1 MDYSIKIKDS
11 SEVIVGSVG
20 ELLPRLL
27 PDKRVVVVSD
37 TNIDRHYH
45 TLVNRYEHVLIGLGE
60 ASKTLVTADAIY
72 KKFISMGVD
81 RSTFVLAIGG
91 GIVTDVAGFVA
102 STYMRGVEFGFVST
116 SLLGQV
122 DASVGGKN
130 GVNVD
135 GYKNMVGTFTQPRFV
150 ICDVGMLRT
159 LPEREVRT
167 GMAEVIKAGI
177 IADEE
182 LFSKLELTPLAELTK
197 NPDLLAEVVY
207 RAIKVKADIVERDER
222 EHGDR
227 RKLNLGHTLAH
238 AIEKSSSKMNH
249 GEAVAV
255 GLSLISDAAARREP
269 ENWRVPGSMRF
280 LRELR
285 QAGIRNYFVTGAVV
299 ERDRA
304 GNPSGTMFEEI
315 SALGYEIGPGRLLE
329 GLVGSSWQEKLPKRQ
344 IMLNLCRK
352 LGISP
357 EHLLVVGDGRSEIAS
372 GVEFGAVTVSRLPAS
387 ASRAREIHTAL
398 KTNFILDRY
407 SPELFPALFAS
418 GGVCQRVR

>member
-1 MDYSIKIKDS
+1 MDYSIKIKDR
-11 SEVIVGSVG
+11 SEVIVGSVS

-27 PDKRVVVVSD
+27 PDKRVVVFSD

-255 GLSLISDAAARREP
+255 GLSLISDAAARRGLLSAADKERICSLLQRTGFDLTP
-269 ENWRVPGSMRF
+269 PVAMRVLLKAVSKDKKSEGDVLNVVFPT
-280 LRELR
+280 
-285 QAGIRNYFVTGAVV
+285 AIGACEVV
-299 ERDRA
+299 PMPLEEFRA
-304 GNPSGTMFEEI
+304 MF
-315 SALGYEIGPGRLLE
+315 A
-329 GLVGSSWQEKLPKRQ
+329 
-344 IMLNLCRK
+344 
-352 LGISP
+352 
-357 EHLLVVGDGRSEIAS
+357 
-372 GVEFGAVTVSRLPAS
+372 
-387 ASRAREIHTAL
+387 
-398 KTNFILDRY
+398 
-407 SPELFPALFAS
+407 
-418 GGVCQRVR
+418 

>member
-11 SEVIVGSVG
+11 SEVIVGSVS

-182 LFSKLELTPLAELTK
+182 LFSKLELTPLAELPK
-197 NPDLLAEVVY
+197 NPDLLGEVVY
-207 RAIKVKADIVERDER
+207 RAIKVTADIVERDER
-222 EHGDR
+222 AHGDR

-255 GLSLISDAAARREP
+255 GLSLISDAAARRGLLSAADKERICSLLQRTGFDLTP
-269 ENWRVPGSMRF
+269 PVAMRVLLKAVSKDKKSEGDVLNVVFPT
-280 LRELR
+280 
-285 QAGIRNYFVTGAVV
+285 AIGACEVV
-299 ERDRA
+299 PMPLEEFRA
-304 GNPSGTMFEEI
+304 MF
-315 SALGYEIGPGRLLE
+315 A
-329 GLVGSSWQEKLPKRQ
+329 
-344 IMLNLCRK
+344 
-352 LGISP
+352 
-357 EHLLVVGDGRSEIAS
+357 
-372 GVEFGAVTVSRLPAS
+372 
-387 ASRAREIHTAL
+387 
-398 KTNFILDRY
+398 
-407 SPELFPALFAS
+407 
-418 GGVCQRVR
+418 

>member
-11 SEVIVGSVG
+11 SEVIVGSVS

-159 LPEREVRT
+159 LPEREART

-197 NPDLLAEVVY
+197 NPDLLSEVVY

-255 GLSLISDAAARREP
+255 GLSLISDAAARRGLLSAADKERICSLLQRTGFDLTP
-269 ENWRVPGSMRF
+269 PVAMRVLLKAVSKDKKSEGDVLNVVFPT
-280 LRELR
+280 
-285 QAGIRNYFVTGAVV
+285 AIGACEVV
-299 ERDRA
+299 PMPLEEFRA
-304 GNPSGTMFEEI
+304 MF
-315 SALGYEIGPGRLLE
+315 A
-329 GLVGSSWQEKLPKRQ
+329 
-344 IMLNLCRK
+344 
-352 LGISP
+352 
-357 EHLLVVGDGRSEIAS
+357 
-372 GVEFGAVTVSRLPAS
+372 
-387 ASRAREIHTAL
+387 
-398 KTNFILDRY
+398 
-407 SPELFPALFAS
+407 
-418 GGVCQRVR
+418 

>member
-1 MDYSIKIKDS
+1 MGGNMDYTIKIKDR
-11 SEVIVGSVG
+11 SEVVVGSASDF
-20 ELLPRLL
+20 LPRLL

-45 TLVNRYEHVLIGLGE
+45 SLVNRYEHVLIGLGE
-60 ASKTLVTADAIY
+60 TSKTLVTADAIY
-72 KKFISMGVD
+72 KQFVSLGVD

-102 STYMRGVEFGFVST
+102 STYMRGLEFGFIST

-130 GVNVD
+130 GVNVE

-159 LPEREVRT
+159 LPERELRT
-167 GMAEVIKAGI
+167 GMAEMIKAGI
-177 IADEE
+177 IADGG
-182 LFSKLELTPLAELTK
+182 LFSMIERTPLAELVK
-197 NPDLLAEVVY
+197 DPDLLREAVY

-255 GLSLISDAAARREP
+255 GLALIADAAVRRGLLAEADRERICSLLQRTGFDLTP
-269 ENWRVPGSMRF
+269 PVAMRVLLKAVSKDKKSEGDMLHVVFPT
-280 LRELR
+280 
-285 QAGIRNYFVTGAVV
+285 AIGACEVQPMPI
-299 ERDRA
+299 EEFRA
-304 GNPSGTMFEEI
+304 MF
-315 SALGYEIGPGRLLE
+315 A
-329 GLVGSSWQEKLPKRQ
+329 
-344 IMLNLCRK
+344 
-352 LGISP
+352 
-357 EHLLVVGDGRSEIAS
+357 
-372 GVEFGAVTVSRLPAS
+372 
-387 ASRAREIHTAL
+387 
-398 KTNFILDRY
+398 
-407 SPELFPALFAS
+407 
-418 GGVCQRVR
+418 

>member
-11 SEVIVGSVG
+11 SEVIVGSVS

-197 NPDLLAEVVY
+197 NPDLLSEVVY

-255 GLSLISDAAARREP
+255 GLSLISDAAARRGLLSAADKERICSLLQRTGFDLTP
-269 ENWRVPGSMRF
+269 PVAMRVLLKAVSKDKKSEGDVLNVVFPTAIGACEVVPMP
-280 LRELR
+280 LEELR
-285 QAGIRNYFVTGAVV
+285 A
-299 ERDRA
+299 
-304 GNPSGTMFEEI
+304 MF
-315 SALGYEIGPGRLLE
+315 A
-329 GLVGSSWQEKLPKRQ
+329 
-344 IMLNLCRK
+344 
-352 LGISP
+352 
-357 EHLLVVGDGRSEIAS
+357 
-372 GVEFGAVTVSRLPAS
+372 
-387 ASRAREIHTAL
+387 
-398 KTNFILDRY
+398 
-407 SPELFPALFAS
+407 
-418 GGVCQRVR
+418 

>member
-11 SEVIVGSVG
+11 SEIIVGSVS

-197 NPDLLAEVVY
+197 NPDLLGEVVY

-255 GLSLISDAAARREP
+255 GLSLISEAAARRGLLSAADKERICSLLQRTGFDLTP
-269 ENWRVPGSMRF
+269 PVAMRVLLKAVSKDKKSEGDVLNVVFPT
-280 LRELR
+280 
-285 QAGIRNYFVTGAVV
+285 AIGACEVV
-299 ERDRA
+299 PMPLEEFRA
-304 GNPSGTMFEEI
+304 MF
-315 SALGYEIGPGRLLE
+315 A
-329 GLVGSSWQEKLPKRQ
+329 
-344 IMLNLCRK
+344 
-352 LGISP
+352 
-357 EHLLVVGDGRSEIAS
+357 
-372 GVEFGAVTVSRLPAS
+372 
-387 ASRAREIHTAL
+387 
-398 KTNFILDRY
+398 
-407 SPELFPALFAS
+407 
-418 GGVCQRVR
+418 